1 MACMIMIL
9 EYLRNQ
15 KVLHRDIKPE
25 NIIFDEN
32 GYVYLTDFGI
42 GKIYKSD
49 NSGDFSGT
57 PGYLSPEVLNG
68 KHHSFQSDYFSLG
81 IIAYELMFGKRP
93 YRSTNKKQYKEEVLA
108 YKIIL
113 TQDNNKYNWSI
124 DGLDFINGLLT
135 RNQDRRLGAHDIE
148 ELKTH
153 KWFKNFDFASLF
165 RKEIESPLLKYIDL
179 KDNFNEKYCNQAEV
193 IDNETKNR
201 YSTYVNKESFISL
214 FIGFTYMNSSPDENK
229 QNYSTSMNNERNTT
243 STEKGINNIK
253 DNRVRNTSSNN
264 MKSLKHTNSIFV
276 VEQEYKKILPLP
288 QKHQCFLRS
297 QSSANLLPKQN
308 SMIHSSVSTSNINNS
323 IEKETYK
330 IGKTLLHNNTNNIQV
345 QKKFSPLTIRKRLLS
360 INDEKDKNN
369 LRKLH
374 TQNKNKKDFLYRNN
388 LPIIIDNNN
397 DYQKQFALNK
407 CQSNS
412 RLNSNDFHYK
422 FNSKDGYVQKE
433 KIKLPKIKKKIKH

>member
-25 NIIFDEN
+25 NIIFDE
-32 GYVYLTDFGI
+32 I
-42 GKIYKSD
+42 
-49 NSGDFSGT
+49 GDFSGT

-124 DGLDFINGLLT
+124 DGLDFINSLLT
-135 RNQDRRLGAHDIE
+135 RSQDRRLGAHDIE

-165 RKEIESPLLKYIDL
+165 RKEIESPLLRYIDL

-214 FIGFTYMNSSPDENK
+214 FIGFTYMNSLPDENK
-229 QNYSTSMNNERNTT
+229 QNYNTSINNERNTT

-308 SMIHSSVSTSNINNS
+308 NMIHSSVSTSNINNS

-330 IGKTLLHNNTNNIQV
+330 IRKTLLHNNNNIQV
-345 QKKFSPLTIRKRLLS
+345 HKKFSFSTVRKRLLN

-369 LRKLH
+369 LRELH
-374 TQNKNKKDFLYRNN
+374 SQNKTKKDCMYRNN
-388 LPIIIDNNN
+388 LPIIIDNSNG
-397 DYQKQFALNK
+397 YHKQLNK

-422 FNSKDGYVQKE
+422 FNSKDGDVQKE